1 VKARSL
7 KIEVD
12 PWADPVKPRIRLHGR
27 WLDQAGF
34 KPGHRVEIHSTEPGT
49 LTLRFVET
57 AQPTN
62 DY

>member
-12 PWADPVKPRIRLHGR
+12 PWAEPVKPRIRLHGR
-27 WLDQAGF
+27 WLQEAGF
-34 KPGHRVEIHSTEPGT
+34 TPGHRVEIQCSEPGT

-57 AQPTN
+57 TQPA
-62 DY
+62 DD